1 MRWDFTTVYTLVYEI
16 LKYFTGMYLKGGCT
30 RFEAENISC
39 KLHNICLNSNL
50 VLEEG

>member
-1 MRWDFTTVYTLVYEI
+1 MRFYNSLHSS
-16 LKYFTGMYLKGGCT
+16 LRNFTGMYLKGGCT

-50 VLEEG
+50 VLEGG